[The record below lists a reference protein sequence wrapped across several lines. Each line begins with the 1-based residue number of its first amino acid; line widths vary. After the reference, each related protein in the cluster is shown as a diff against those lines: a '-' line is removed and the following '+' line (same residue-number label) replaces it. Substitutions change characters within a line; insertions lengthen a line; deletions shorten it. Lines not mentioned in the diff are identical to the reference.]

1 MNSQQQQQQPSLLLQ
16 EQTTRNSNAERLHSV
31 EAIETITVELQGIF
45 QQLANVVVE
54 QGEKLERI
62 DLNVTETAS
71 HVDNAQAELI
81 K

>member
-1 MNSQQQQQQPSLLLQ
+1 VNSQQQQQQPSLLLQ
-16 EQTTRNSNAERLHSV
+16 EQTTRNSNTERLHSV